1 MAWIYFS
8 TRPGAPHPRMA
19 WIYNVRIATTG
30 WTLMASIR
38 IAMAQFDFPVGDV
51 AGNTER
57 IIEMIGQA
65 RDEYGAGLVMFPELA
80 VSGYPPEDLLLRPGF
95 LYECEQAM
103 TRIAAACRGITAVV
117 GWPQAAGAVVYNA
130 ASVLRDGLVEQTY
143 RKRELPNYAVFDER
157 RYFDVD
163 PDGGSCVFE
172 VDGIPVGLLICEDL
186 WFAEPLA
193 DTVRAGAQLVVVP
206 NASPYE
212 RGKHAQRDAVLAA
225 RTRESG
231 AAIAYLNVV
240 GGQDALVFD
249 GASVVADGDG
259 TVHPAAAAF
268 VDQWLVVDYDG
279 ATRRFLPQ
287 VWMDDG
293 DESMDAL
300 AWRAVTRGIQDYCSK
315 NGFKK
320 VWLGLSGGIDSA
332 IVLAMAV
339 DALGAEN
346 VTAVRLPSRYTA
358 GMSNDLA
365 AEQCE
370 ALGVKLEAVSIEPAF
385 QGLMQALAPM
395 FEGTTPDVTEE
406 NLQSRSRGVILMALA
421 NKFGGLLLTT
431 GNKSEYAVGY
441 ATIYGDM
448 CGGYAPLKDLY
459 KTEVFGLSKWR
470 NTVGGAP
477 VIPPAVIS
485 RPPSA
490 ELRENQT
497 DQDSLPAY
505 DVLDG
510 ILYRYIDQ
518 EQSRTEIVAAGYDA
532 AVVDRVLRLVRISEW
547 KRHQAAPGPKVSRRA
562 FGRERRY
569 PISNGYKS

>member
-1 MAWIYFS
+1 
-8 TRPGAPHPRMA
+8 
-19 WIYNVRIATTG
+19 
-30 WTLMASIR
+30 MASIR

-65 RDEYGAGLVMFPELA
+65 REEYGAELVMFPELA

-95 LYECEQAM
+95 LYECEQALG
-103 TRIAAACRGITAVV
+103 RIAAACRGITAVV

-130 ASVLRDGLVEQTY
+130 ASVLRDGLVERTY

-172 VDGIPVGLLICEDL
+172 VNGVPVGLLICEDL

-193 DTVRAGAQLVVVP
+193 DTVREGAQLVVVP

-279 ATRRFLPQ
+279 ETRRFLPH

-300 AWRAVTRGIQDYCSK
+300 AWRAVTRGIQDYCRK

-332 IVLAMAV
+332 LVLALAV
-339 DALGAEN
+339 DAMGAEN

-358 GMSNDLA
+358 GLSNDLA
-365 AEQCE
+365 AEQCQ

-385 QGLMQALAPM
+385 KGLMESLAPM

-490 ELRENQT
+490 ELRDNQL

-510 ILYRYIDQ
+510 ILYRYVDQ

>member
-1 MAWIYFS
+1 
-8 TRPGAPHPRMA
+8 
-19 WIYNVRIATTG
+19 
-30 WTLMASIR
+30 MASIR

-65 RDEYGAGLVMFPELA
+65 RDEYGAELVMFPELA

-103 TRIAAACRGITAVV
+103 GRIATACRGITAVV

-172 VDGIPVGLLICEDL
+172 VNGIPVGLLICEDL

-193 DTVRAGAQLVVVP
+193 DTMRAGAQLVVVP

-268 VDQWLVVDYDG
+268 VDQWLVVEYDG
-279 ATRRFLPQ
+279 ETRRFMPH

-300 AWRAVTRGIQDYCSK
+300 AWRAVTRGIQDYCRK

-339 DALGAEN
+339 DAMGAEN

-358 GMSNDLA
+358 GLSNDLA
-365 AEQCE
+365 AEQCQ

-385 QGLMQALAPM
+385 KGLMEALAPM
-395 FEGTTPDVTEE
+395 FEGTAPDVTEE

-490 ELRENQT
+490 ELRENQL

-518 EQSRTEIVAAGYDA
+518 EQSRGEIVAAGYDA

-569 PISNGYKS
+569 PISNGYKG

>member
-1 MAWIYFS
+1 
-8 TRPGAPHPRMA
+8 
-19 WIYNVRIATTG
+19 
-30 WTLMASIR
+30 MASIR

-65 RDEYGAGLVMFPELA
+65 RDEYGAELVMFPELA

-103 TRIAAACRGITAVV
+103 TRIATACRGVTAVV

-172 VDGIPVGLLICEDL
+172 VNGIPVGLLICEDL

-193 DTVRAGAQLVVVP
+193 DTVREGAQLVVVP

-268 VDQWLVVDYDG
+268 VDQWLVVEYDG
-279 ATRRFLPQ
+279 ETRRFLPH

-300 AWRAVTRGIQDYCSK
+300 AWRAVTRGIQDYCRK
-315 NGFKK
+315 NGFRK

-339 DALGAEN
+339 DAMGAEN

-358 GMSNDLA
+358 GLSNDLA
-365 AEQCE
+365 AEQCQ

-385 QGLMQALAPM
+385 KGLMESLAPM

-490 ELRENQT
+490 ELRENQL

-569 PISNGYKS
+569 PISNGYKG

>member
-1 MAWIYFS
+1 
-8 TRPGAPHPRMA
+8 
-19 WIYNVRIATTG
+19 
-30 WTLMASIR
+30 MASIR

-57 IIEMIGQA
+57 IIEMISQA
-65 RDEYGAGLVMFPELA
+65 REEYGAELVMFPELA

-130 ASVLRDGLVEQTY
+130 ASVLRDGLVERTY

-163 PDGGSCVFE
+163 PDGGSCVFD
-172 VDGIPVGLLICEDL
+172 VNGVPVGLLICEDL

-193 DTVRAGAQLVVVP
+193 DTVREGAQLVVVP

-279 ATRRFLPQ
+279 ETRRFLPH

-300 AWRAVTRGIQDYCSK
+300 AWRAVTRGIQDYCCK

-332 IVLAMAV
+332 LVLALAV

-385 QGLMQALAPM
+385 KGLMEALAPM

-490 ELRENQT
+490 ELRDNQL

-510 ILYRYIDQ
+510 ILYRYVDQ

>member
-1 MAWIYFS
+1 
-8 TRPGAPHPRMA
+8 
-19 WIYNVRIATTG
+19 
-30 WTLMASIR
+30 MASIR

-65 RDEYGAGLVMFPELA
+65 RDEYGAELVMFPELA

-103 TRIAAACRGITAVV
+103 TRIATACRGITAVV

-172 VDGIPVGLLICEDL
+172 VNGIPVGLLICEDL

-193 DTVRAGAQLVVVP
+193 DTVREGAQLVVVP

-268 VDQWLVVDYDG
+268 VDQWLVVEYDG
-279 ATRRFLPQ
+279 ETRRFMPH

-300 AWRAVTRGIQDYCSK
+300 AWRAVTRGIQDYCRK
-315 NGFKK
+315 NGFRK

-339 DALGAEN
+339 DAMGAEN

-358 GMSNDLA
+358 GLSNDLA
-365 AEQCE
+365 AEQCQ

-385 QGLMQALAPM
+385 KGLMESLAPM

-490 ELRENQT
+490 ELRENQL

-569 PISNGYKS
+569 PISNGYKG

>member
-1 MAWIYFS
+1 
-8 TRPGAPHPRMA
+8 
-19 WIYNVRIATTG
+19 
-30 WTLMASIR
+30 MASIR

-65 RDEYGAGLVMFPELA
+65 RDEYGAELVMFPELA

-172 VDGIPVGLLICEDL
+172 VNGIPVGLLICEDL

-193 DTVRAGAQLVVVP
+193 DTMRAGAQLVVVP

-231 AAIAYLNVV
+231 VAIAYLNVV

-268 VDQWLVVDYDG
+268 VDQWLVVEYDG
-279 ATRRFLPQ
+279 ETRRFMPH

-300 AWRAVTRGIQDYCSK
+300 AWRAVTRGIQDYCRK

-332 IVLAMAV
+332 LVLAMAV
-339 DALGAEN
+339 DAMGAEN

-358 GMSNDLA
+358 GLSNDLA
-365 AEQCE
+365 AEQCQ

-385 QGLMQALAPM
+385 KGLMESLAPM

-490 ELRENQT
+490 ELRENQL

-532 AVVDRVLRLVRISEW
+532 TVVDRVLRLVRISEW

-569 PISNGYKS
+569 PISNGYKG

>member
-1 MAWIYFS
+1 
-8 TRPGAPHPRMA
+8 
-19 WIYNVRIATTG
+19 
-30 WTLMASIR
+30 MASIR

-65 RDEYGAGLVMFPELA
+65 RDEYGAELVMFPELA

-103 TRIAAACRGITAVV
+103 TRIATACRGITAVV

-172 VDGIPVGLLICEDL
+172 VNGIPVGLLICEDL

-193 DTVRAGAQLVVVP
+193 DTVREGAQLVVVP

-268 VDQWLVVDYDG
+268 VDQWLVVEYDG
-279 ATRRFLPQ
+279 ETRRFLPH

-300 AWRAVTRGIQDYCSK
+300 AWRAVTRGIQDYCRK
-315 NGFKK
+315 NGFRK

-339 DALGAEN
+339 DAMGAEN

-358 GMSNDLA
+358 GLSNDLA
-365 AEQCE
+365 AEQCQ

-385 QGLMQALAPM
+385 KGLMESLAPM

-490 ELRENQT
+490 ELRENQL

-569 PISNGYKS
+569 PISNGYKG

>member
-1 MAWIYFS
+1 M
-8 TRPGAPHPRMA
+8 PGERMSRR
-19 WIYNVRIATTG
+19 YNVRIATTG

-193 DTVRAGAQLVVVP
+193 DTVRAGAELVVVP

-518 EQSRTEIVAAGYDA
+518 EQSRAEIVAAGYDA

>member
-1 MAWIYFS
+1 
-8 TRPGAPHPRMA
+8 
-19 WIYNVRIATTG
+19 
-30 WTLMASIR
+30 MASIR

-370 ALGVKLEAVSIEPAF
+370 ARGVKLEAVSIEPAF

-518 EQSRTEIVAAGYDA
+518 EQSRAEIVAAGYDA

>member
-1 MAWIYFS
+1 
-8 TRPGAPHPRMA
+8 
-19 WIYNVRIATTG
+19 
-30 WTLMASIR
+30 MASIR

-65 RDEYGAGLVMFPELA
+65 RDEYGAELVMFPELA

-95 LYECEQAM
+95 LYECEQAL
-103 TRIAAACRGITAVV
+103 TRIATACRGITAVV

-172 VDGIPVGLLICEDL
+172 VNGIPVGLLICEDL

-193 DTVRAGAQLVVVP
+193 DTMRAGAQLVVVP

-268 VDQWLVVDYDG
+268 VDQWLVVEYDG
-279 ATRRFLPQ
+279 ETRRFMPH
-287 VWMDDG
+287 VWVDDG

-300 AWRAVTRGIQDYCSK
+300 AWRAVTRGIQDYCRK
-315 NGFKK
+315 NGFRK

-332 IVLAMAV
+332 LVLALAV
-339 DALGAEN
+339 DAMGAEN

-358 GMSNDLA
+358 GLSNDLA
-365 AEQCE
+365 AEQCR

-385 QGLMQALAPM
+385 KGLMESLAPM
-395 FEGTTPDVTEE
+395 FEGTAPDVTEE

-490 ELRENQT
+490 ELRENQL

-518 EQSRTEIVAAGYDA
+518 EQSRGEIVAAGYDA

-569 PISNGYKS
+569 PISNGYKG

>member
-1 MAWIYFS
+1 MSAPG
-8 TRPGAPHPRMA
+8 TRMVQR
-19 WIYNVRIATTG
+19 YNGGIATTG
-30 WTLMASIR
+30 WIPMASIR

-65 RDEYGAGLVMFPELA
+65 RDEYGAELVMFPELA

-172 VDGIPVGLLICEDL
+172 VNGVPVGLLICEDL

-268 VDQWLVVDYDG
+268 VDQWLVVEYDG
-279 ATRRFLPQ
+279 ETRRFMPH

-300 AWRAVTRGIQDYCSK
+300 AWRAVTRGIQDYCRK
-315 NGFKK
+315 NGFRK

-332 IVLAMAV
+332 LVLAMAV
-339 DALGAEN
+339 DAMGAEN

-358 GMSNDLA
+358 GLSNDLA
-365 AEQCE
+365 AEQCQ

-385 QGLMQALAPM
+385 KGLMESLAPM

-490 ELRENQT
+490 ELRENQL

-532 AVVDRVLRLVRISEW
+532 TVVDRVLRLVRISEW

-569 PISNGYKS
+569 PISNGYKG

>member
-518 EQSRTEIVAAGYDA
+518 EQSRAEIVAAGYDA

>member
-1 MAWIYFS
+1 MAWIYWGW
-8 TRPGAPHPRMA
+8 PGAGMA
-19 WIYNVRIATTG
+19 RRYNGRNATTG
-30 WTLMASIR
+30 WTPMASIR

-51 AGNTER
+51 AGNSER

-65 RDEYGAGLVMFPELA
+65 RDEYGAELVMFPELA

-103 TRIAAACRGITAVV
+103 SRIAAACRGITAVV

-172 VDGIPVGLLICEDL
+172 VNGIPVGLLICEDL
-186 WFAEPLA
+186 WFAEPMA
-193 DTVRAGAQLVVVP
+193 DTVQAGAQLVVVP

-268 VDQWLVVDYDG
+268 MDQWLVVDYDG
-279 ATRRFLPQ
+279 ASRRFLPH

-300 AWRAVTRGIQDYCSK
+300 AWRAVTRGIQDYCRK

-332 IVLAMAV
+332 LVLALAV
-339 DALGAEN
+339 DALGADN

-365 AEQCE
+365 AEQCQ

-385 QGLMQALAPM
+385 KGLMESLAPM

-490 ELRENQT
+490 ELRENQL

-510 ILYRYIDQ
+510 ILYRYVDQ
-518 EQSRTEIVAAGYDA
+518 EQSRAEIVAAGYDA

-569 PISNGYKS
+569 PISNGFKG

>member
-1 MAWIYFS
+1 
-8 TRPGAPHPRMA
+8 
-19 WIYNVRIATTG
+19 
-30 WTLMASIR
+30 MASIR

-268 VDQWLVVDYDG
+268 VDQWLVVEYDG
-279 ATRRFLPQ
+279 ATRRFMPH

-406 NLQSRSRGVILMALA
+406 NLQSRSRGVILMALS

-569 PISNGYKS
+569 PISNGYKG